1 MIWELGLTSTSK
13 SGRYHL
19 HTARG
24 DPTSASFAALPLPR
38 PFWERA
44 KMLEDRLLVIS
55 AERLTFATYP
65 DGKVLVN
72 LDCPSEKLGFPPD
85 IHLALVFT
93 SAEARSVAKA
103 LLRKPDEAE
112 APKRMV
118 SPFLVAPG

>member
-1 MIWELGLTSTSK
+1 
-13 SGRYHL
+13 
-19 HTARG
+19 
-24 DPTSASFAALPLPR
+24 
-38 PFWERA
+38 
-44 KMLEDRLLVIS
+44 MLEDRLLVIS

-85 IHLALVFT
+85 IHLALEFT